1 MTEAGTVGSFGSVF
15 ERVTHAVRKTAHTAI
30 HNGFTLICSLCFQGG
45 FKRTAA
51 HGGLCLDGDQFR
63 LCLVDFH
70 LLAFLAVK
78 RGKLCAP
85 VGVLP
90 EDADSLRTAIIG
102 FRNGTEMPPR
112 ASGDNRSNEQ
122 PTPAHE
128 PPEDQEN
135 GQGFLIPA
143 SCSFALFRSDHSAT
157 PR

>member
-45 FKRTAA
+45 FKRSAA

-63 LCLVDFH
+63 LCLVDFG
-70 LLAFLAVK
+70 LLALLPFK
-78 RGKLCAP
+78 RGKLCTT
-85 VGVLP
+85 VSFLP
-90 EDADSLRTAIIG
+90 FHADSLRTAIIG
-102 FRNGTEMPPR
+102 VRDGAEMPPR
-112 ASGDNRSNEQ
+112 ASGNDRSHKQ
-122 PTPAHE
+122 PTPAYE
-128 PPEDQEN
+128 LPEGEED
-135 GQGFLIPA
+135 GQGFFIPA